1 MKVSKTGEVGSV
13 APSTEKSEVR
23 ALPAPRA
30 KADKVSTGQTEEVAK
45 AVALARQATT
55 GARAAKLEAIEAQI
69 RNGTFKPNAS
79 AIAERLL
86 QAAEV
91 EATIQAA
98 LRH

>member
-1 MKVSKTGEVGSV
+1 MKVSKTGEVGAV
-13 APSTEKSEVR
+13 AAATEKPEVR
-23 ALPAPRA
+23 SPAPRE
-30 KADKVSTGQTEEVAK
+30 KVDKVSTGQTAEVEK
-45 AVALARQATT
+45 AVALAKQSAT
-55 GARAAKLEAIEAQI
+55 GARAAKLSAIEAQV
-69 RNGTFKPNAS
+69 RAGTYQPNPS

>member
-1 MKVSKTGEVGSV
+1 MKVSKTGAVGAV
-13 APSTEKSEVR
+13 GPTEKSEVR
-23 ALPAPRA
+23 APTRLE
-30 KADKVSTGQTEEVAK
+30 KVDKVTTQQTQEVDRAIEVA
-45 AVALARQATT
+45 RQSAT
-55 GARAAKLEAIEAQI
+55 GARAAKLQAIEAQI
-69 RNGTFKPNAS
+69 RSGTFKPSAS